1 MPTRQKFSKHAA
13 LLWLG
18 LTIPGAVLPVR
29 AQSSNMKGSPSSTN
43 SVTTLGKSNFSST
56 CVGCHGLDGRGSER
70 APSIAGAKVQRYS
83 DTQIS
88 AIISNGVPGTGMPGF
103 HSLSAAQVRSI
114 VAYVRALQGKIE
126 TLALAG
132 DAKRGQEI
140 FFGKGDCSS
149 CHTFTGQGGF
159 FGPDLSNYGSTA
171 SPKAVL
177 DTILSTDRAPQ
188 PGYKAAAIT
197 TKDGERIEGLIRNE
211 DNFSVQLLTPD
222 GNFHFAQKADLQ
234 SIEYQNH
241 SPMPADY
248 GQHLTPGELNDL
260 VNFIISMSAK
270 PNIEGVRGN

>member
-140 FFGKGDCSS
+140 G
-149 CHTFTGQGGF
+149 
-159 FGPDLSNYGSTA
+159 
-171 SPKAVL
+171 
-177 DTILSTDRAPQ
+177 RAH
-188 PGYKAAAIT
+188 
-197 TKDGERIEGLIRNE
+197 
-211 DNFSVQLLTPD
+211 V
-222 GNFHFAQKADLQ
+222 
-234 SIEYQNH
+234 
-241 SPMPADY
+241 
-248 GQHLTPGELNDL
+248 
-260 VNFIISMSAK
+260 
-270 PNIEGVRGN
+270 